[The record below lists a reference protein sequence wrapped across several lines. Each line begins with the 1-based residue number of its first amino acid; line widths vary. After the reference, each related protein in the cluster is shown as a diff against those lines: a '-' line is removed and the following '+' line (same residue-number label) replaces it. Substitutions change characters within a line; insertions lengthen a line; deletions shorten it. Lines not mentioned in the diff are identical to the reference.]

1 MSPIMHE
8 GQYVSRVGTNF
19 EARAHIK
26 IENSRHGG
34 CCDSSLFFSVL
45 FLIMDDCCAILIV
58 FYKFRHV
65 NLCLKPKE
73 NSGVNE

>member
-8 GQYVSRVGTNF
+8 GQYLSRVGPILKPEHTSKLRTQGMECAVIPAF
-19 EARAHIK
+19 FLHFI
-26 IENSRHGG
+26 SHHGRLL
-34 CCDSSLFFSVL
+34 CNLDR
-45 FLIMDDCCAILIV
+45 